1 MRIYNFSL
9 QLVLRLEIFIVD
21 THARGIN
28 CKTHFTG
35 DYHFFGNL
43 KINCPLIQ
51 YWAAL
56 SDCTGWLYSCQFNK
70 PYLIIKLFCGI
81 SQLKALLII
90 CIIWEKKHR
99 NFVYEINFA
108 INSPKK
114 KLKKK
119 GLTFLIME
127 LKPCSNIERC
137 VLQQFSVLQEYWG
150 PKARQVEPW
159 ILIPEL
165 MPWKIVPTEFK
176 SFLTVDPSWHGS
188 KISKCRIFMN
198 FDRISAS
205 CVKFLQ
211 LIQV

>member
-1 MRIYNFSL
+1 MFQGWTTFFFLKGKAGWTWCCFKGIVSWRLVISGSPKILVAYIEKTKDLMRIYNFSL

-70 PYLIIKLFCGI
+70 HYLIIKLFCGI

-90 CIIWEKKHR
+90 CIIWEKQHR

-114 KLKKK
+114 KIKKK
-119 GLTFLIME
+119 
-127 LKPCSNIERC
+127 
-137 VLQQFSVLQEYWG
+137 V
-150 PKARQVEPW
+150 
-159 ILIPEL
+159 
-165 MPWKIVPTEFK
+165 
-176 SFLTVDPSWHGS
+176 
-188 KISKCRIFMN
+188 
-198 FDRISAS
+198 
-205 CVKFLQ
+205 
-211 LIQV
+211 